1 MSISDLSVTSDKN
14 ELPGFGDYVRPL
26 DYLALSWV
34 AGALI
39 GGGLFV
45 MRSHPIFRVV
55 TTVSGVALWIFVNR
69 EYQKAID
76 KIYDRSTWT
85 WRPSNVGTEIKES
98 IQHVVESLKEKLH
111 I

>member
-1 MSISDLSVTSDKN
+1 MSISDLSVTTDKN

-26 DYLALSWV
+26 DYLVLAYFS
-34 AGALI
+34 
-39 GGGLFV
+39 GGVIAHGLFI

-55 TTVSGVALWIFVNR
+55 TAVSGVALWIFANR

-76 KIYDRSTWT
+76 KIYDGSTWT